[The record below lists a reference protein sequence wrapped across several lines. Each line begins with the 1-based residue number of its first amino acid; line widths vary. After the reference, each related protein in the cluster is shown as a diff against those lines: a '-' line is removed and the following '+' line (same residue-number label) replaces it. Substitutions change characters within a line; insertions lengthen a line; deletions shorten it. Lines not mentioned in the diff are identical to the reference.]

1 MTQEK
6 VKSTEKEWQ
15 ETLTPEQ
22 YRILREKGTERAFTG
37 KYDKYFGQGTYT
49 CAGCGTP
56 LFKSETKYD
65 SGCGWPAFY
74 QSLPE
79 TIDEISDHSLGRVR
93 TEITCTKCDGHL
105 GHVFTDGPQ
114 PTGLRYCVNSISL
127 DFISPD
133 NKENTE

>member
-37 KYDKYFGQGTYT
+37 KYDKYFEQGTYT

-56 LFKSETKYD
+56 LFESETKYD

-79 TIDEISDHSLGRVR
+79 TIDENSDHSLGRVR

-127 DFISPD
+127 EFKLAEIKDSS
-133 NKENTE
+133 E

>member
-15 ETLTPEQ
+15 KTLTPEQ
-22 YRILREKGTERAFTG
+22 YRILREKGTEMAFTG
-37 KYDKYFGQGTYT
+37 KYDKYFEQGTYT

-56 LFKSETKYD
+56 LFESETKYD

-127 DFISPD
+127 EFRPVEIKDSS
-133 NKENTE
+133 E

>member
-6 VKSTEKEWQ
+6 EKRTEKEWQ
-15 ETLTPEQ
+15 EPLTPEQ
-22 YRILREKGTERAFTG
+22 YRILREKGTEMAFTG
-37 KYDKYFGQGTYT
+37 KYDKYFEKGTYT
-49 CAGCGTP
+49 CAGCSTP
-56 LFKSETKYD
+56 LFESETKYD

-79 TIDEISDHSLGRVR
+79 TIDETPDHSFGRVR
-93 TEITCTKCDGHL
+93 TEITCSKCDGHL

-127 DFISPD
+127 DFISD
-133 NKENTE
+133 DDKQSE